1 MEPDTFTL
9 TQDAFNAHMLGSVM
23 DATGVPGETAAAAR
37 ARCAAIVEMF
47 RTFSPAN
54 AMESM
59 IACHC
64 ISLQFVLNAAMRD
77 AGNIELDPAVL
88 TRVRA
93 SAMTIS
99 KTLHLWMAKYEAMH
113 IRNETRAA
121 EAVKQTARPETPEPP
136 PPARRDQPRPIAA
149 QPSNVAIPA
158 VQQPGRT
165 VPGMKEALLASAAM
179 LPGASPNGRLSVAPS

>member
-1 MEPDTFTL
+1 MEPDSLTL
-9 TQDAFNAHMLGSVM
+9 SQDAFNAHMLGSVM
-23 DATGVPGETAAAAR
+23 DATSVPGETPTAAR
-37 ARCAAIVEMF
+37 TRCAAIVEMF
-47 RTFSPAN
+47 RTFDAAN

-99 KTLHLWMAKYEAMH
+99 KTLHLWMSKYEAMH
-113 IRNETRAA
+113 TRNETRAA
-121 EAVKQTARPETPEPP
+121 EAPKRPVQPETPPVVA
-136 PPARRDQPRPIAA
+136 PAHHDQPRPLAA
-149 QPSNVAIPA
+149 QPPKVVFPA
-158 VQQPGRT
+158 
-165 VPGMKEALLASAAM
+165 MKDALLASTAI
-179 LPGASPNGRLSVAPS
+179 LPNAVPNGRVSVAPS